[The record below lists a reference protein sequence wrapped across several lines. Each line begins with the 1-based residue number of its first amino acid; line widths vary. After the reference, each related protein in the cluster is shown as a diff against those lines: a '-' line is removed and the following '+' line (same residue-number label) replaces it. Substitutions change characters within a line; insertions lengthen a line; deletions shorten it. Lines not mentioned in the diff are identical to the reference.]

1 MKLLKYSNFTSEFRL
16 NENLDQAK
24 KLLRDTYKMNKAV
37 LSVDPKLELDP
48 SGLFIFNA
56 EGDPF
61 NFNQLPEETRNAA
74 RQKFRE
80 IKVTPDENSKVER
93 GQIIKMVRDLIGD
106 KLGYAYLFT
115 YLLLVERIPVDDL
128 KDILAKLIEYRG
140 LLSLKNPV
148 DDKPLLRRP
157 ISNYID
163 PNVPNNGE
171 QLVDD
176 LENINL
182 YKATRKVYNEL
193 TPVLKKD
200 YDEQPPVI
208 KKQVDDLAL
217 AFAKLGMKD
226 GKVDKNTQ
234 ERLWKLFFGEIKV
247 LPEDTEIRGRMYKKG
262 DKIYSGQMVRFK
274 NIREFI
280 KAAQNYIKN
289 IDNTETVKFYE
300 AIEKCNDKYGNY
312 GAQVCFD
319 EANILILEI
328 KSFQANQMLNSH
340 TRHCIKDSLSQWDY
354 YVGGEGVYNK
364 QYYIYN
370 FNLPSYDTKSVI
382 GITIEPKQKI
392 RACHLKDDAGYSSQ
406 FQSLLKQWEKEYGLQ
421 DLWSHFK
428 PLSDKEVEEKRR
440 RVVANR
446 EIVKK
451 GLTMDQIKKYLV
463 EDGADVNAGKGQA
476 LDNAVAEGNIEKVK
490 YLLDFGASPNLRTKQ
505 EATINKIADLAGKG
519 EDIDTES
526 SKKAFAILKLMLN
539 AGAEL
544 TALVFKGMLGDYE
557 AVQFCLDNGLNP
569 NFEDGLAVRLAV
581 KKGLYNILK
590 LLVERGSTMG
600 KRGLNI
606 AWAYESGNKD
616 IVDYLVNSGNSDGF
630 ERSMDWIGH
639 SPKLNAKQIIETLKD
654 MQKMIDD
661 GKVKPRQDKYRINIK
676 GDSRRDVSYE
686 DVVEKFGNLYNWV
699 ITTNGDRLV
708 EELKKRMGMSDSETR
723 EFMKY

>member
-1 MKLLKYSNFTSEFRL
+1 MKLLKYSNFTNEFRL

-48 SGLFIFNA
+48 SGLFIFNT

-61 NFNQLPEETRNAA
+61 NFNELPEETKNAA
-74 RQKFRE
+74 KQKVRE
-80 IKVTPDENSKVER
+80 IKVTPEENSKVER
-93 GQIIKMVRDLIGD
+93 GQIIKAVRDIIGD

-115 YLLLVERIPVDDL
+115 YLLLVERIPIDDL
-128 KDILAKLIEYRG
+128 KDMLAKLIEYRD
-140 LLSLKNPV
+140 LLTVKNPV
-148 DDKPLLRRP
+148 DDKSLLRRP

-163 PNVPNNGE
+163 TNVPNNGE

-182 YKATRKVYNEL
+182 YKSTRKVYNEL

-247 LPEDTEIRGRMYKKG
+247 LPEDTEIRGKMYKKG

-319 EANILILEI
+319 EGNILILEV

-406 FQSLLKQWEKEYGLQ
+406 FQSLLKQWEKEYGVS
-421 DLWSHFK
+421 DLWSYFK
-428 PLSDKEVEEKRR
+428 PLSDKEVDEKRR

-451 GLTMDQIKKYLV
+451 GLTLEQVKKFLV

-476 LDNAVAEGNIEKVK
+476 LDNAVAEGDVEKVK

-505 EATINKIADLAGKG
+505 EATINKIADIAGKG
-519 EDIDTES
+519 EDIDVEA
-526 SKKAFAILKLMLN
+526 SKKAFTILKYMLG

-557 AVQFCLDNGLNP
+557 AVKFCLDNGLNP
-569 NFEDGLAVRLAV
+569 NFEDSLPVRLCV
-581 KKGLYNILK
+581 KKGLLNILK
-590 LLVERGSTMG
+590 LLLERGATLG
-600 KRGLNI
+600 TRGLNI
-606 AWAYESGNKD
+606 AWAYESRNKD
-616 IVDYLVNSGNSDGF
+616 VVKILIDSGHSEGF
-630 ERSMDWIGH
+630 DRSMAWIGH
-639 SPKLNAKQIIETLKD
+639 SPKLNAKEIVEILKE

-661 GKVKPRQDKYRINIK
+661 GLVKPSPDKYRISEP
-676 GDSRRDVSYE
+676 GDNRRNCSYE
-686 DVVEKFGNLYNWV
+686 DVVKKYGNLYNWV
-699 ITTNGDRLV
+699 IAGNLDRLKS
-708 EELKKRMGMSDSETR
+708 ELSKMKMSDSEIK
-723 EFMKY
+723 EFLKY

>member
-1 MKLLKYSNFTSEFRL
+1 MKLLKYSNFSNEFRL

-48 SGLFIFNA
+48 SGLFIFNT

-61 NFNQLPEETRNAA
+61 NFNELPEETRNAA
-74 RQKFRE
+74 KQKFRE
-80 IKVTPDENSKVER
+80 VKVTPDENTKVER

-115 YLLLVERIPVDDL
+115 YLLLVERIPLDDL
-128 KDILAKLIEYRG
+128 KDILAKLIEYRD
-140 LLSLKNPV
+140 LLSVKNPV

-182 YKATRKVYNEL
+182 YKSTKKVYNEL
-193 TPVLKKD
+193 TPPLKKD
-200 YDEQPPVI
+200 YDDSPPVI

-234 ERLWKLFFGEIKV
+234 ERLWKLFFGEMKV
-247 LPEDTEIRGRMYKKG
+247 LQEDTEVRGKMYKKG

-312 GAQVCFD
+312 GVQVCFD

-328 KSFQANQMLNSH
+328 KSFQANQMINSH
-340 TRHCIKDSLSQWDY
+340 TRHCIKDSLSQWDH
-354 YVGGEGVYNK
+354 YVGGENVYNK

-406 FQSLLKQWEKEYGLQ
+406 FQSLLKQWEKEYGVG
-421 DLWSHFK
+421 DLWSYFK
-428 PLSDKEVEEKRR
+428 PLSDKEVDEKRR

-446 EIVKK
+446 EVVKK
-451 GLTMDQIKKYLV
+451 GLTLEQVKKFLV
-463 EDGADVNAGKGQA
+463 EDGADVNAGRGQA
-476 LDNAVAEGNIEKVK
+476 LDNAVSEGDVEKVK

-505 EATINKIADLAGKG
+505 EATINKIADIGAKG
-519 EDIDTES
+519 EDVDSES
-526 SKKAFAILKLMLN
+526 SKRAFTILKYMLQ

-544 TALVFKGMLGDYE
+544 TALVFKGMLGDYD
-557 AVQFCLDNGLNP
+557 AVQFCLDNGLDP
-569 NFEDGLAVRLAV
+569 NFEDSIGVRLSV

-590 LLVERGSTMG
+590 LLIEKGATMS
-600 KRGLNI
+600 KRGLDI
-606 AWAYESGNKD
+606 AWAYESGNKE
-616 IVDYLVNSGNSDGF
+616 VVNFLIETGNTVGF

-639 SPKLNAKQIIETLKD
+639 SPKMNANQIIQTLKE

-661 GKVKPRQDKYRINIK
+661 GRVKPAQEGYRINIPGDNRKK
-676 GDSRRDVSYE
+676 GTYDDVI
-686 DVVEKFGNLYNWV
+686 EKFGNLYNWV
-699 ITTNGDRLV
+699 LSINGDRLK
-708 EELKKRMGMSDSETR
+708 EELKKMRMSDSEIK
-723 EFMKY
+723 ELMKY

>member
-1 MKLLKYSNFTSEFRL
+1 MKLLKYSNFTSELRL

-37 LSVDPKLELDP
+37 LSVDPKLDVDP
-48 SGLFIFNA
+48 SGLFIFNS

-74 RQKFRE
+74 KQKVRE
-80 IKVTPDENSKVER
+80 IKVAPEENSKVER
-93 GQIIKMVRDLIGD
+93 GQIIKIVRDLLGD

-115 YLLLVERIPVDDL
+115 YLLLVERTPVDDL
-128 KDILAKLIEYRG
+128 KDILAKLIEYRD
-140 LLSLKNPV
+140 LLTVKNPV

-163 PNVPNNGE
+163 PNVPNNAE

-182 YKATRKVYNEL
+182 YKSTKKIYNEL
-193 TPVLKKD
+193 TPALKKD
-200 YDEQPPVI
+200 YDDSPPVV
-208 KKQVDDLAL
+208 KKQVDDLAM

-226 GKVDKNTQ
+226 GQVDKNTQ

-247 LPEDTEIRGRMYKKG
+247 LPEDTEIRGKMYKKG
-262 DKIYSGQMVRFK
+262 ERIYSGQMFRFK

-280 KAAQNYIKN
+280 KSAQNYIKN

-300 AIEKCNDKYGNY
+300 AIEKCNDKYGSY
-312 GAQVCFD
+312 GVQVCFD
-319 EANILILEI
+319 EGNILILEI
-328 KSFQANQMLNSH
+328 KSFQANQMINSH

-354 YVGGEGVYNK
+354 YVGGESVYNK

-392 RACHLKDDAGYSSQ
+392 RACHLKDDASFSSQ
-406 FQSLLKQWEKEYGLQ
+406 FQPLLKQWEKEYGVE
-421 DLWSHFK
+421 DLWSYFK

-440 RVVANR
+440 RVLANR

-451 GLTMDQIKKYLV
+451 GLTLEQIKKLLV

-476 LDNAVAEGNIEKVK
+476 LDNAVSEGDVEKVK

-505 EATINKIADLAGKG
+505 EATINKVADIAGKG
-519 EDIDTES
+519 EDIDPEA
-526 SKKAFAILKLMLN
+526 SKRAFTILKYLLQS
-539 AGAEL
+539 GAEL
-544 TALVFKGMLGDYE
+544 TALVFKGMLGDYD
-557 AVQFCLDNGLNP
+557 AVQFCLDNGLDP
-569 NFEDGLAVRLAV
+569 NFEDSIGVRLSV

-590 LLVERGSTMG
+590 LLIEKGAAMG
-600 KRGLNI
+600 KRGLDI
-606 AWAYESGNKD
+606 AWAYESGNKE
-616 IVDYLVNSGNSDGF
+616 IVNFLIETGNTNGF
-630 ERSMDWIGH
+630 EKSMSWIGH
-639 SPKLNAKQIIETLKD
+639 SPKMNAKQIIETLKE

-661 GKVKPRQDKYRINIK
+661 GKVKPGEEKYRINVP
-676 GDSRRDVSYE
+676 GDNRRDVSYE
-686 DVVEKFGNLYNWV
+686 EVVKKFGNLYNWV
-699 ITTNGDRLV
+699 LSSNGDRLK
-708 EELKKRMGMSDSETR
+708 EELKRMKISDSEIK
-723 EFMKY
+723 ELMEY